1 MMLTRLHTNK
11 DIEFTEEAYDR
22 YQREKDDW
30 IRDNSRDVNNDFSE
44 NRTIP
49 HQAEHTLVYN
59 TPDGKLPWYAN
70 SRLLCMMDALFCGWT
85 QRVILTQ
92 ETYEVEYDLEKL
104 ILK

>member
-1 MMLTRLHTNK
+1 MH
-11 DIEFTEEAYDR
+11 
-22 YQREKDDW
+22 
-30 IRDNSRDVNNDFSE
+30 NDFSE

-59 TPDGKLPWYAN
+59 TADGKLPWYAN
-70 SRLLCMMDALFCGWT
+70 SGLLCQLDSCFCGWI
-85 QRVILTQ
+85 QRFKLAE